1 MYVLGPF
8 WQKIPCARKWAPRIV
23 VMSVQPWI
31 YAEWLQICTHYHNA
45 KLFRNWRG
53 TQIQKLR
60 LKGYHFCRKKKTTLR
75 PVSPKIS
82 SGMNSLSSGPT
93 GIDQCDIFTFNHM
106 NYNAQ
111 KSFPGISTSIPLP
124 SMPKS
129 PFYRVKSLN
138 LGLFHQKTSM
148 EWTPSHLDMLRVI
161 QVIFLPLMA

>member
-1 MYVLGPF
+1 
-8 WQKIPCARKWAPRIV
+8 
-23 VMSVQPWI
+23 
-31 YAEWLQICTHYHNA
+31 
-45 KLFRNWRG
+45 
-53 TQIQKLR
+53 
-60 LKGYHFCRKKKTTLR
+60 LKGDPNSEIEAERVPFLPKKPTLR
-75 PVSPKIS
+75 PVSPKNS

-138 LGLFHQKTSM
+138 LSLFHQKASM
-148 EWTPSHLDMLRVI
+148 E
-161 QVIFLPLMA
+161 